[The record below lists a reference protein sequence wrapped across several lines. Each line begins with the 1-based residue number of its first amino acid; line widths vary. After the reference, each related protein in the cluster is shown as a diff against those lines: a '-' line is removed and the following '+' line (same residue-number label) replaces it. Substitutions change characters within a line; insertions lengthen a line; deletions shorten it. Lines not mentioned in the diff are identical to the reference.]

1 MFSLIFTTALAPII
15 WGTTYYLTTEFLP
28 PNQPFL
34 ASAIRCLPA
43 GLVLLILFREKVDMV
58 TLKRLFILSMLN
70 IALFQS
76 MLFISAYTLPGGVA
90 SLITSLQ
97 PAIIIFLAF
106 IFKGETLESRKKL
119 MLITAFI
126 GMCCIF
132 LTPQTQLNTIG
143 VLAAFIGAL
152 SMSFGTFFSRE
163 WSTQIN
169 IYAFTGYQLTFGG
182 IVLLLVSPFFDI
194 YPDSIEL
201 KNIYGYGYLVVFGA
215 IISYSL
221 WFNGI
226 KKLPLGIVTPLGF
239 LSPITAIILGWLALE
254 QSMNLVQGFG
264 IFLVLVSLYGLVSSG
279 KNKIKINAQQE
290 NQ

>member
-1 MFSLIFTTALAPII
+1 MITLIFTTALAPII

-34 ASAIRCLPA
+34 SAAIRSLPA
-43 GLVLLILFREKVDMV
+43 GLVLLLFFREKIDRL
-58 TLKRLFILSMLN
+58 TRKRLFILSILN

-106 IFKGETLESRKKL
+106 IFKGEHLENRKKF
-119 MLITAFI
+119 MLVTAFL

-132 LTPQTQLNTIG
+132 LTPKITINFIG
-143 VLAAFIGAL
+143 ITAAFIGAI

-163 WSTQIN
+163 WSTNIN

-182 IVLLLVSPFFDI
+182 MVLLCISPFFDI
-194 YPDSIEL
+194 YPDTIEF
-201 KNIYGYGYLVVFGA
+201 KNIYGYGYLVIFGA

-221 WFNGI
+221 WFNGV
-226 KKLPLGIVTPLGF
+226 KKIPLGVVTPLGF
-239 LSPITAIILGWLALE
+239 LSPITAITLGWLALD
-254 QSMNLVQGFG
+254 QSMTFIQGFG
-264 IFLVLVSLYGLVSSG
+264 ILLVLVSLYGLVISG
-279 KNKIKINAQQE
+279 KR
-290 NQ
+290 